1 MTQLHPMK
9 SGVRAKGL
17 IGDGGFERAL
27 KIIIGKTAG
36 GRHSIEE
43 THLIAAKRDPG
54 IGREKDTP

>member
-1 MTQLHPMK
+1 MK